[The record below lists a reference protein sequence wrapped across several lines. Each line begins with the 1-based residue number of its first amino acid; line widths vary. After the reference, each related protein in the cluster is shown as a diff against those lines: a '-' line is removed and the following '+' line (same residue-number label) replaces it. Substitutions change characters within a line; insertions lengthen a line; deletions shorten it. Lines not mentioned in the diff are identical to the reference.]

1 MPNEIPAVFSKMD
14 NSLEV
19 CNWLVKHPHILQLAN
34 KMLAASS
41 LPLTEMPLTGSS
53 NESSSS
59 DTTIYANSTGNKIYI
74 ILKIP

>member
-1 MPNEIPAVFSKMD
+1 MN

-41 LPLTEMPLTGSS
+41 LPLIETGSS

-59 DTTIYANSTGNKIYI
+59 DTTVYANSTANKVYI
-74 ILKIP
+74 ILKIS

>member
-1 MPNEIPAVFSKMD
+1 MD

-41 LPLTEMPLTGSS
+41 LPLTETGSS

-59 DTTIYANSTGNKIYI
+59 DTIYVNSTGNKVHVYI
-74 ILKIP
+74 I

>member
-1 MPNEIPAVFSKMD
+1 MQNNEISAVFNGMD

-41 LPLTEMPLTGSS
+41 LPLTETGSS

-59 DTTIYANSTGNKIYI
+59 DTIYANSTGNKVHVYI
-74 ILKIP
+74 I